1 MSRILIADDEANIC
15 EVFSQALQ
23 SCGHEVTSVGD
34 GHEAL
39 KLLEHESFDL
49 IITDL
54 QMPHC
59 SGITL
64 LASVRKTNPDARV
77 ILMSSH
83 VNGSEEQFRAQGF
96 IDVLPKPVSIARF
109 LETVTRALGTFV

>member
-1 MSRILIADDEANIC
+1 MSRILIVDDEPTIC
-15 EVFSQALQ
+15 ETFSIALQ
-23 SCGHEVTSVGD
+23 ACGHEVMTVGD

-59 SGITL
+59 SGIGL
-64 LASVRKTNPDARV
+64 LESIRKTNPDARV

-83 VNGSEEQFRAQGF
+83 VNGSEERFRAQGF
-96 IDVLPKPVSIARF
+96 IDVLPKPV
-109 LETVTRALGTFV
+109 